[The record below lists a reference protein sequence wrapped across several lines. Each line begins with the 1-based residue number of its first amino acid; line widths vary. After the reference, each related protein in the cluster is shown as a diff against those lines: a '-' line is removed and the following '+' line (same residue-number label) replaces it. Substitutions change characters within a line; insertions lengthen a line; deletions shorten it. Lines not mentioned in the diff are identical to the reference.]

1 MSGEESKCPGTVL
14 VTGGAGYIG
23 SHTVVQLLEAG
34 YKVTVF
40 DNLCNS
46 SKVSLDRVRAITGV
60 TGDQLKFV
68 EGDVQ
73 SAEDLDRVFS
83 SDTFTS
89 VIHFAAL
96 KAVGESVQK
105 PLLYYGNNVT
115 GTLSLVNA
123 MTRHN
128 VKQIVFSS
136 SATVYGTASSPLTE
150 DSQVGVGITNP
161 YGQSKYMIECV
172 LRDVYKSDN
181 DWGVVLLR
189 YFNPVGA
196 HPSGTIG
203 EDPSGIPN
211 NLMPYVQQVAIGKR
225 EKVTVFGD
233 DYETPDGTGVR
244 DYIHVVDL
252 ANGHLKALRYLADNG
267 GKGCDV
273 FNLGTGTGYSV
284 LDMIRAM
291 KKASGVDI
299 AYSVGPRRA
308 GDLATVY
315 ANPKKANEKLGWSAT
330 LGLDEMCR
338 DAWKW
343 QSSNPDGYRTPES
356 DSADAGAK

>member
-1 MSGEESKCPGTVL
+1 M
-14 VTGGAGYIG
+14 
-23 SHTVVQLLEAG
+23 
-34 YKVTVF
+34 
-40 DNLCNS
+40 
-46 SKVSLDRVRAITGV
+46 
-60 TGDQLKFV
+60 
-68 EGDVQ
+68 
-73 SAEDLDRVFS
+73 
-83 SDTFTS
+83 
-89 VIHFAAL
+89 
-96 KAVGESVQK
+96 QK

-150 DSQVGVGITNP
+150 DSQVGVVRRLRLRQYLVWLGVVFADVGWCRLDGLRVQGITNP

-273 FNLGTGTGYSV
+273 FNLGTVCAMPGV
-284 LDMIRAM
+284 L
-291 KKASGVDI
+291 
-299 AYSVGPRRA
+299 SVGYLARCTVPGVCAMSGCCAMPSVRCLVVCALSGGLCGVWWSVRCLGCLRYLLTTVSPWCRRRRVQA
-308 GDLATVY
+308 PARATRS
-315 ANPKKANEKLGWSAT
+315 WT
-330 LGLDEMCR
+330 
-338 DAWKW
+338 
-343 QSSNPDGYRTPES
+343 
-356 DSADAGAK
+356 

>member
-1 MSGEESKCPGTVL
+1 MSAEESKCPGNVL

-46 SKVSLDRVRAITGV
+46 SKVSLDRVREITGV

-68 EGDVQ
+68 EGDVK
-73 SAEDLDRVFS
+73 SDADLDRAFT
-83 SDTFTS
+83 SDSFTS
-89 VIHFAAL
+89 VVHFAAL
-96 KAVGESVQK
+96 KAVGESVRK
-105 PLLYYGNNVT
+105 PLMYYENNVT
-115 GTLSLVNA
+115 GTLKLVEA
-123 MTRHN
+123 MNRHG

-150 DSQVGVGITNP
+150 SSQVGVGITNP

-172 LRDVYKSDN
+172 LRDVFKSDPE
-181 DWGVVLLR
+181 WGVVLLR

-196 HPSGTIG
+196 HPSGKIG
-203 EDPSGIPN
+203 EDPAGIPN

-233 DYETPDGTGVR
+233 DYDTPDGTGVR

-252 ANGHLKALRYLADNG
+252 ATGHLKALEYLARND
-267 GKGCDV
+267 GKGCEV

-284 LDMIRAM
+284 LQMIEAM
-291 KKASGVDI
+291 KKAASRDI
-299 AYSVGPRRA
+299 AFSIGARRD

-315 ANPKKANEKLGWSAT
+315 ANPKKANEILGWSAT

-338 DAWKW
+338 DAWNW
-343 QSSNPDGYRTPES
+343 QSNNPDGYR
-356 DSADAGAK
+356 SADASADA

>member
-1 MSGEESKCPGTVL
+1 M
-14 VTGGAGYIG
+14 
-23 SHTVVQLLEAG
+23 
-34 YKVTVF
+34 
-40 DNLCNS
+40 
-46 SKVSLDRVRAITGV
+46 
-60 TGDQLKFV
+60 
-68 EGDVQ
+68 
-73 SAEDLDRVFS
+73 
-83 SDTFTS
+83 
-89 VIHFAAL
+89 
-96 KAVGESVQK
+96 QK

-150 DSQVGVGITNP
+150 DSQVGVVRRLRLRQYLVWLGVAFADVGWCRLDGLRVQGITNP

-273 FNLGTGTGYSV
+273 FNLGTVCAMPCGLWDAWYAVCGILGALYGAWCLCDVWLLCDAFCEVSGGLCVVWWSVRCLVVCAMPGVPAIPADHVVTMASSSSCAGTGTGYSV

-315 ANPKKANEKLGWSAT
+315 ANPKKVREAAVVLPSHHTRGSV
-330 LGLDEMCR
+330 GVGGR
-338 DAWKW
+338 V
-343 QSSNPDGYRTPES
+343 
-356 DSADAGAK
+356 